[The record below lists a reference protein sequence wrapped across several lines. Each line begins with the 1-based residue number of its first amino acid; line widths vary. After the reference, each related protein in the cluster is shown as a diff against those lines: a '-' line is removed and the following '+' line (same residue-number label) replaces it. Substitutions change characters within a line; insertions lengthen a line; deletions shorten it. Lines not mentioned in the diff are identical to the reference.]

1 MSMIQALMQALQ
13 QAATELP
20 PDVQAALRAARER
33 ETSSLGAAQLDAIL
47 ENIEVAGD
55 GAIPM
60 CQDTGVQ
67 TFFVE
72 AGVRSPFL
80 ADLKGW
86 METAVREATTAIPL
100 RPNTVDPFTG
110 ANPGDNSGFMM
121 PLITWDLVD
130 GEDVLITLLPK
141 GGGSEN
147 MSALKMLPPGV
158 GLKGIKRSVIEHIV
172 SCGGK
177 PCPPTIVGV
186 GIGGGADVAM
196 KLGKKAVL
204 RRIGTQHPVPQAA
217 ALERELLE
225 LVNRTGVGP
234 MGVGGRTTCLAVHVE
249 FAHRHPASL
258 PLGILVQ
265 CWADRRAQVRL
276 SADGTAE
283 VIHPCPII

>member
-13 QAATELP
+13 QAATTLP
-20 PDVQAALRAARER
+20 PDVHAALRAARER

-47 ENIEVAGD
+47 ENVEVAGN

-80 ADLKGW
+80 SELTGW
-86 METAVREATTAIPL
+86 METAVRKATTEIPL

-110 ANPGDNSGFMM
+110 ANPGDNSGVMM

-130 GEDVLITLLPK
+130 RDDVLITLLPK

-158 GLKGIKRSVIEHIV
+158 GLKGIKKAVVEHIV

-177 PCPPTIVGV
+177 PCPPTIVGI

-204 RRIGTQHPVPQAA
+204 RPIGTQNPVSQAA
-217 ALERELLE
+217 ALERELLD
-225 LVNRTGVGP
+225 LLNRTGVGP

-283 VIHPCPII
+283 VIRP